1 MNRCIYDSVFLYSFR
16 KSLDFSIHF
25 DCPRFQMNT
34 RFLSLLSG
42 LLCITAL
49 LNAQAP
55 SVQLKIKAKSGF
67 LGMGGPRTIKI
78 ELSNENRQQP
88 LTSDNVNSGQ
98 YSYFLVT
105 PVEDWKLDQDFVK
118 DELSKVNIYQ
128 DEKKIPIAWKGEL
141 ISGGNNSIL
150 LGFPK
155 TFKLNL
161 LFLFQCPMDEAMNQ
175 VEFKVPQ
182 EFWPGFT
189 IVNDLAKQAET
200 AATARH
206 FKSAIG
212 SYEQILGNADFK
224 IFTQYDEYKSKRT
237 QCFEDYYNETSLSFQ
252 AAAANVQMDLKSR
265 IALVDGFKPTFKYI
279 LDSLPR
285 AEWNIGSLD
294 TAIAPIL
301 DRCRI
306 SLAQVA
312 SFRDSLQ
319 HALDDQNVRWIIEG
333 SATSKNGYR
342 YVNMIETLASAFSS
356 LNFADTVATELKV
369 RIPEDYQARLAKY
382 NDTESYET
390 FIRICNERWQTHLPI
405 FPIDFLPNLK
415 KDTISFS
422 QPYYSMLKA
431 VNDYYY
437 GNFTGAKEEIVQIFR
452 RCYDPEIIGR
462 FDMLRVIITNR
473 EQHISPEVMKMFDE
487 AEQLERAKDIQ
498 NAQDKYRQIT
508 LIAPNFAYGFFTLGK
523 FYNRT
528 GDPIRASYQYQRAFQ
543 IDTLYLSAYRETCN
557 LYMRQS
563 NYKEIIN
570 VLTIAL
576 SKGNDFWEI
585 NYKLG
590 VAFAGDADPAR
601 AIQSFE
607 RALALNPR
615 SYQTN
620 IQIGLAYQN
629 VQKYQKARE
638 YFNNAIGLD
647 PTKQEAVDFLT
658 KLNELQRTGK

>member
-1 MNRCIYDSVFLYSFR
+1 
-16 KSLDFSIHF
+16 
-25 DCPRFQMNT
+25 MNT

-55 SVQLKIKAKSGF
+55 SVQLKIKEKSGF

-88 LTSDNVNSGQ
+88 LTCDNVNSGP
-98 YSYFLVT
+98 YTYFMVT
-105 PVEDWKLDQDFVK
+105 PAEDWQLDQDFVK
-118 DELSKVNIYQ
+118 EELSKVNIYQ

-141 ISGGNNSIL
+141 IAGGNNSIL
-150 LGFPK
+150 LGFSK
-155 TFKLNL
+155 TFKLHL
-161 LFLFQCPMDEAMNQ
+161 LFLFQCPTEEAMHQ

-182 EFWPGFT
+182 EFWPGYST
-189 IVNDLAKQAET
+189 MSELTRQAE
-200 AATARH
+200 AAIAANN
-206 FKSAIG
+206 FKKAIG
-212 SYEQILGNADFK
+212 SYEQILANENLK
-224 IFTQYDEYKSKRT
+224 IFAQYDELKSKRT
-237 QCFEDYYNETSLSFQ
+237 FCFSEYYNET
-252 AAAANVQMDLKSR
+252 AAAFQSSAASPQTDLKMR
-265 IALVDGFKPTFKYI
+265 IAQMDGFKPTFKYI
-279 LDSLPR
+279 IDSLPR

-294 TAIAPIL
+294 TAVAPIL

-306 SLAQVA
+306 TLNQTEAL
-312 SFRDSLQ
+312 RDSLQ
-319 HALDDQNVRWIIEG
+319 HALDDQNIKWIIEG

-356 LNFADTVATELKV
+356 INFADTLATELKV
-369 RIPEDYQARLAKY
+369 RIPEEHQTRLAKY
-382 NDTESYET
+382 NDTESYDT
-390 FIRICNERWQTHLPI
+390 FIRICNERWQTRLPI

-437 GNFTGAKEEIVQIFR
+437 GNYSSAKEEIVQIFR
-452 RCYDPEIIGR
+452 KCYDPEIIGR
-462 FDMLRVIITNR
+462 FDMLRVLILNR
-473 EQHISPEVMKMFDE
+473 EMHISSEIMKMFDE
-487 AEQLERAKDIQ
+487 AALLEKAKDIQ

-508 LIAPNFAYGFFTLGK
+508 LIAPNFAYGFFVLGK
-523 FYNRT
+523 FHNRT
-528 GDPIRASYQYQRAFQ
+528 GDPIRANFAFQRAYQ
-543 IDTLYLSAYRETCN
+543 IDTLYMSAYRESCN

-563 NYKEIIN
+563 NFKEIIN
-570 VLTIAL
+570 VLTTAL
-576 SKGNDFWEI
+576 AKGNDYWEI
-585 NYKLG
+585 NYNLG
-590 VAFAGDADPAR
+590 IAFLGDADPAR

-607 RALALNPR
+607 HALLLNPK
-615 SYQTN
+615 SYKTN
-620 IQIGLAYQN
+620 IQIGLAHQN
-629 VQKYQKARE
+629 VKNYQKARE

>member
-1 MNRCIYDSVFLYSFR
+1 
-16 KSLDFSIHF
+16 
-25 DCPRFQMNT
+25 MNT

-42 LLCITAL
+42 IFFLTTI
-49 LNAQAP
+49 LNAQTP
-55 SVQLKIKAKSGF
+55 SCQLKVREKGF
-67 LGMGGPRTIKI
+67 LRGERIIQI
-78 ELSNENRQQP
+78 ELSNQNRQKV
-88 LTSDNVNSGQ
+88 LTSENVNDGP
-98 YSYFLVT
+98 YYYFLIA
-105 PVEDWKLDQDFVK
+105 PAGDWELNADFVK
-118 DELSKVNIYQ
+118 DQLTKVNIYQ
-128 DEKKIPIAWKGEL
+128 SEKKEAIAWTGE
-141 ISGGNNSIL
+141 IVSGTTNTIL

-155 TFKLNL
+155 TIKLNQ
-161 LFLFQCPMDEAMNQ
+161 LFLFQCPIDDAMSQ

-189 IVNDLAKQAET
+189 MVNELAKQAET
-200 AATARH
+200 AAAARH
-206 FKSAIG
+206 FKSAIS
-212 SYEQILGNADFK
+212 SYEQILGNANFK
-224 IFTQYDEYKSKRT
+224 IFAQYDEYKSKRT
-237 QCFEDYYNETSLSFQ
+237 QCFDDYFKETSVAFQ
-252 AAAANVQMDLKSR
+252 GAAANVQMDLKSR

-294 TAIAPIL
+294 TAVAPIL
-301 DRCRI
+301 DKCRT
-306 SLAQVA
+306 SLTQAA

-356 LNFADTVATELKV
+356 LNFADTSLPDLKM
-369 RIPEDYQARLAKY
+369 RIPEDYQARLTKY

-437 GNFTGAKEEIVQIFR
+437 GNLASAKQEIVQIFR
-452 RCYDPEIIGR
+452 TCYDQEIIGR

-473 EQHISPEVMKMFDE
+473 EQHIAPDVMKMLDE
-487 AEQLERAKDIQ
+487 AEQFERAKDIQ

-528 GDPIRASYQYQRAFQ
+528 GDPIRANYSFQRASQ
-543 IDTLYLSAYRETCN
+543 IDTLYVSAYRESCN

-563 NYKEIIN
+563 NFKEIIN

-585 NYKLG
+585 NYRLG

-607 RALALNPR
+607 RALALNPK

-620 IQIGLAYQN
+620 IQIGLAHQN
-629 VQKYQKARE
+629 VKNYQKARE